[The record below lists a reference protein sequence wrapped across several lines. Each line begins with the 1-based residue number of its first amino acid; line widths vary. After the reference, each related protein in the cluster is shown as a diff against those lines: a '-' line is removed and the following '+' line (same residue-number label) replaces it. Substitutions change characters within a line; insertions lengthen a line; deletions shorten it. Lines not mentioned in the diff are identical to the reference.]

1 MTRLISIVVLLALSG
16 LAALAGAPTAQ
27 IRVTT
32 DKLLSVLKDEAL
44 AKEEKLEVKR
54 DKMTEIISDHFDWKL
69 ISRGCLGR
77 HWRKLSEKER
87 QSFETKFKGLLQR
100 TYLTQLETYF
110 TDLES
115 INYRSERI
123 QGNYASVKTVFSTKK
138 NTKHPVEYRLKLAA
152 GNRWRIYDGLI
163 EGISMVKNYRVQFD
177 EILARNSFVYLL
189 EQLEKKNIEFNP

>member
-1 MTRLISIVVLLALSG
+1 MTRLISIAVLLALSG

-69 ISRGCLGR
+69 ISPGCLGR

-123 QGNYASVKTVFSTKK
+123 QGNYVSVKTVFSTKK
-138 NTKHPVEYRLKLAA
+138 NTKHPVEYR
-152 GNRWRIYDGLI
+152 
-163 EGISMVKNYRVQFD
+163 VQS
-177 EILARNSFVYLL
+177 LVS
-189 EQLEKKNIEFNP
+189 